1 MLPFE
6 GLRLPRFSFEVS
18 VDLCLVGVVVGKG
31 RMHLRQRK
39 VPEFPHDFFWN
50 QTHVMPLSDSSNRDS
65 RSGNTRPAAAYIGT
79 SGD

>member
-1 MLPFE
+1 
-6 GLRLPRFSFEVS
+6 
-18 VDLCLVGVVVGKG
+18 VVVGKG